1 MSRKSRSLSNHVTF
15 PPAYAKEG
23 NKLIQVNQPEPVT
36 WVGRQIT
43 DSVGHKRSGD
53 GKFHEGGPFF
63 TSLAET
69 LVPTRHVS
77 LEQQKSGTVYVYN
90 GPIATPTPTII
101 GGPGGFS
108 TKPVN
113 LDKVGA
119 EAISMVEPTNPNA
132 SFGVAMGE
140 ILKDRKVP
148 IPGISL
154 WRDRTLRAKQAGS
167 EYLNAVFG
175 WLPLISDMQDTAQSI
190 KAGNMIIENYHNAS
204 GSYVSRDFVFPD
216 VESSNETVVAGS
228 DVQGPWL
235 PAFSS
240 GQGVITRRETTVLK
254 QWFSGAFT
262 YQAGGSPNSVAKCL
276 GIGSDAE
283 KLFGVSLSPDLIW
296 ELTPWSWALDWF
308 SNASNVIHN
317 AQAMVLA
324 GTVMKY
330 GYMMQESIKTITYSM
345 SGSPI
350 RGYPGLVPPP
360 STIRII
366 TKQRTEANPFGFG
379 IGWEGLSPT
388 QLAIT
393 AALGLTRVGK

>member
-1 MSRKSRSLSNHVTF
+1 
-15 PPAYAKEG
+15 
-23 NKLIQVNQPEPVT
+23 
-36 WVGRQIT
+36 
-43 DSVGHKRSGD
+43 
-53 GKFHEGGPFF
+53 
-63 TSLAET
+63 
-69 LVPTRHVS
+69 
-77 LEQQKSGTVYVYN
+77 
-90 GPIATPTPTII
+90 
-101 GGPGGFS
+101 
-108 TKPVN
+108 
-113 LDKVGA
+113 
-119 EAISMVEPTNPNA
+119 MVEPTNPNA
-132 SFGVAMGE
+132 SFGVAIGE

-204 GSYVSRDFVFPD
+204 GSYVSREFVFPD

-228 DVQGPWL
+228 DVQGPRL